1 MLVLLVEMVFSYLNS
16 LVLVK
21 SSLDSLYQLLKLVRA
36 LNIKNFII
44 CLSSK
49 HLENLVRFLFVNF
62 FHSLVALTLTSLNC
76 FLQVLIL
83 NLLLLG

>member
-36 LNIKNFII
+36 LNFKNFII

-49 HLENLVRFLFVNF
+49 HLENLVRFFFVKF
-62 FHSLVALTLTSLNC
+62 FHSLVALTLTSLDC
-76 FLQVLIL
+76 
-83 NLLLLG
+83 LL